1 MFCMSKKK
9 CWWVYSKITFL
20 NHQISACV
28 LVLKTRY
35 QSFLTHSLIH
45 VCSAWISAA
54 FNYSTAGLFVTKV
67 FVGVEWIHTVE

>member
-1 MFCMSKKK
+1 MLVDIFQDHIFKSPNICM
-9 CWWVYSKITFL
+9 CIG
-20 NHQISACV
+20 
-28 LVLKTRY
+28 LKTWY

-54 FNYSTAGLFVTKV
+54 FNYSTAGLFVTKL